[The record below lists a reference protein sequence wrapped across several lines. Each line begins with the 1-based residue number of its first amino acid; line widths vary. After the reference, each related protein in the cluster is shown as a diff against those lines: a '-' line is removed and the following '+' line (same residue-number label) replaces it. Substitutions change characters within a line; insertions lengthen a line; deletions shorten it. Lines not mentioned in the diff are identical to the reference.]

1 MALAADPSDRSL
13 ETSPQE
19 DSMSTQQSHR
29 SVVSDDD
36 GPAPTRRARESHARA
51 WDGRGAGFVTKL
63 VLMALVNAL
72 GLAAAWSAFVNGAW
86 LVLTVM
92 VVLLVVADWVYFSR
106 RQVPLKYLFPGL
118 AFLAVFQL
126 FTIGY
131 TGYVALTNYGTGHN
145 VTKSQ
150 AVDALL
156 SQNEKKVADSP
167 SYPLTIVER
176 DGALGFAIVQDGT
189 ARVGAADVPLEAAPD
204 ATVAGGVVTAV
215 PGWQVVPKGAV
226 LSDPALA
233 DDVLALRVPISD
245 DAEAGSIRTGD
256 ATTGAVYR
264 SVLQRDADADTL
276 TNTDTGVVY
285 HATSDGQFVADDG
298 TALPVGWRV
307 FVGLDNFGRAF
318 TDTTYSGPLLK
329 ITAWTFAFAFLSVV
343 VSFFVGLLLALVYND
358 PRVRGRAVLR
368 TLFILPYAF
377 PAFLSALLWRGMLNA
392 NPDYGIVNKLFF
404 FGARI
409 EWLDSP
415 TLAKLSLVLVNLWL
429 SYPYWFLVCTGA
441 LQSLPDD
448 VQEAARI
455 DGAGRTRTFRSIT
468 LPLLLVSTA
477 PLLIA
482 SFAFNFNNF
491 TLIYMLTGGGPRF
504 TDTSAVLGH
513 TDILISMV
521 YQISGVSG
529 GRADYGLAS
538 ALSLIIFVI
547 IGVISAL
554 MFRRTRQLEEV
565 N

>member
-1 MALAADPSDRSL
+1 
-13 ETSPQE
+13 
-19 DSMSTQQSHR
+19 MSTQQSFAAA
-29 SVVSDDD
+29 VAGDT
-36 GPAPTRRARESHARA
+36 PPPPRRARESHARS
-51 WDGRGAGFVTKL
+51 WNGLGVGFLAKL
-63 VLMALVNAL
+63 GLMAVINAL
-72 GLAAAWSAFVNGAW
+72 GLAAVWSAFVNGAW
-86 LVLTVM
+86 VLLGAM
-92 VVLLVVADWVYFSR
+92 VVLLVLADWIYFTR
-106 RQVPLKYLFPGL
+106 RHVPLKYLFPGL

-145 VTKSQ
+145 VSQEQ

-156 SQNEKKVADSP
+156 SQNEKKVPDSP
-167 SYPLTIVER
+167 SFPLTIVR
-176 DGALGFAIVQDGT
+176 QGDALGFAVVQG
-189 ARVGAADVPLEAAPD
+189 GAAKVGSADQPLELAAD
-204 ATVAGGVVTAV
+204 ATVVDSVVTAV
-215 PGWQVVPKGAV
+215 PGWEVVPKGQV
-226 LSDPALA
+226 LSDAVLA
-233 DDVLALRVPISD
+233 DEVLALRVPLTD
-245 DAEAGSIRTGD
+245 EAQDGSIRTGD
-256 ATTGAVYR
+256 ATIGAVYR
-264 SVLQRDADADTL
+264 SVLTYDATAQTM
-276 TNTDTGVVY
+276 TNTETGVVY
-285 HATSDGQFVADDG
+285 RATDEGQFVADDG
-298 TALPVGWRV
+298 TALPVGWKV
-307 FVGLDNFGRAF
+307 FVGLENFGTAF
-318 TDTTYSGPLLK
+318 TDDTYSGPLVK
-329 ITAWTFAFAFLSVV
+329 IVLWTFVFALASVV
-343 VSFFVGLLLALVYND
+343 VSFFFGLVLALLYND

-392 NPDYGIVNKLFF
+392 NPDYGIVNQLFF

-409 EWLDSP
+409 EWLDDP
-415 TLAKLSLVLVNLWL
+415 TLAKISLVMVNLWL

-455 DGAGRTRTFRSIT
+455 DGAGRWRTFRSIT

-504 TDTSAVLGH
+504 TDTSATLGH

-538 ALSLIIFVI
+538 ALSLIIFVV

>member
-1 MALAADPSDRSL
+1 
-13 ETSPQE
+13 
-19 DSMSTQQSHR
+19 MSTQQSFAAAIAGD
-29 SVVSDDD
+29 S
-36 GPAPTRRARESHARA
+36 PPPPRRARESHARS
-51 WDGRGAGFVTKL
+51 WNGFGVGFLAKL
-63 VLMALVNAL
+63 GLMAVINAL
-72 GLAAAWSAFVNGAW
+72 GLAAVWSAFVNGAW
-86 LVLTVM
+86 VLLGAM
-92 VVLLVVADWVYFSR
+92 VVLLVLADWIYFTR
-106 RQVPLKYLFPGL
+106 RHVPLKYLFPGL

-145 VTKSQ
+145 VSQEQ
-150 AVDALL
+150 AVDVLL
-156 SQNEKKVADSP
+156 SQNEKKVPDSP
-167 SYPLTIVER
+167 SFPLTIVR
-176 DGALGFAIVQDGT
+176 QGDALGFAVVQGG
-189 ARVGAADVPLEAAPD
+189 AAKVGAADQPLELAAD
-204 ATVAGGVVTAV
+204 ATVVDSVVTAV
-215 PGWQVVPKGAV
+215 PGWEVVPKGQV
-226 LSDPALA
+226 LSDAVLA
-233 DDVLALRVPISD
+233 DEVLALRVPLTD
-245 DAEAGSIRTGD
+245 EAQDGSIRTGD
-256 ATTGAVYR
+256 ATIGAVYR
-264 SVLQRDADADTL
+264 SVLTYDATAQTM
-276 TNTDTGVVY
+276 TNTETGVVY
-285 HATSDGQFVADDG
+285 RATDEGRFVADDG
-298 TALPVGWRV
+298 TALPVGWKV
-307 FVGLDNFGRAF
+307 FVGLENFGTAF
-318 TDTTYSGPLLK
+318 TDDTYSGPLVK
-329 ITAWTFAFAFLSVV
+329 IVLWTFVFALASVV
-343 VSFFVGLLLALVYND
+343 VSFFFGLVLALLYND

-392 NPDYGIVNKLFF
+392 NPDYGIVNQLFF

-409 EWLDSP
+409 EWLDDP
-415 TLAKLSLVLVNLWL
+415 TLAKISLVMVNLWL

-455 DGAGRTRTFRSIT
+455 DGAGRWRTFRSIT

-504 TDTSAVLGH
+504 TDTSATLGH

-538 ALSLIIFVI
+538 ALSLIIFVV

>member
-1 MALAADPSDRSL
+1 MTTEQSLTAA
-13 ETSPQE
+13 
-19 DSMSTQQSHR
+19 
-29 SVVSDDD
+29 VVGDE
-36 GPAPTRRARESHARA
+36 PPPTRRSRQSHARA
-51 WDGRGAGFVTKL
+51 WDGLGFGFLAKL
-63 VLMALVNAL
+63 ALMALVNAL
-72 GLAAAWSAFVNGAW
+72 GVAAGWSAYVNGAW
-86 LVLTVM
+86 VLLGVM
-92 VVLLVVADWVYFSR
+92 VGLLVVADWVYFSR
-106 RQVPLKYLFPGL
+106 RPVPLKYLFPGL
-118 AFLAVFQL
+118 AFLAAFQL

-145 VTKSQ
+145 VTQAQ

-156 SQNEKKVADSP
+156 SQNEKKVPDSP
-167 SYPLTIVER
+167 TYPLTIVEQ
-176 DGALGFAIVQDGT
+176 DGELGFAIVQDGAAAVGT
-189 ARVGAADVPLEAAPD
+189 ADQPLAAAPD
-204 ATVAGGVVTAV
+204 ATVADGVVTAV
-215 PGWQVVPKGAV
+215 PGWQVVPKNQV

-233 DDVLALRVPISD
+233 DEVLALRVPISD
-245 DAEAGSIRTGD
+245 TAEDGSIRTGD
-256 ATTGAVYR
+256 ATIGSVYR
-264 SVLQRDADADTL
+264 SVLVYDEADDTL
-276 TNTDTGVVY
+276 TDAETGVVY
-285 HATSDGQFVADDG
+285 RATDDGQFVAEDG

-307 FVGLDNFGRAF
+307 FVGFENFTKAF
-318 TDTTYSGPLLK
+318 TDDTYAGPLLK
-329 ITAWTFAFAFLSVV
+329 IALWTFVFAFASVV
-343 VSFFVGLLLALVYND
+343 VSFFFGLVLALVYND
-358 PRVRGRAVLR
+358 PRVRGRRVLR

-392 NPDYGIVNKLFF
+392 NPDYGIVNQLFF

-409 EWLDSP
+409 EWLDDP
-415 TLAKLSLVLVNLWL
+415 TLAKVSVILVNLWL

-441 LQSLPDD
+441 LQSLPGD

-455 DGAGRTRTFRSIT
+455 DGAGRWRTFQSIT
-468 LPLLLVSTA
+468 MPLLLVSTA

-504 TDTSAVLGH
+504 TDTSATLGH

-521 YQISGVSG
+521 YQISGVAG

-538 ALSLIIFVI
+538 ALSIIIFVI

>member
-1 MALAADPSDRSL
+1 MTTEQSLTAA
-13 ETSPQE
+13 
-19 DSMSTQQSHR
+19 
-29 SVVSDDD
+29 VVGDE
-36 GPAPTRRARESHARA
+36 PPPTRRSRQSHARA
-51 WDGRGAGFVTKL
+51 WDGLGFGFLAKL
-63 VLMALVNAL
+63 ALMALVNAL
-72 GLAAAWSAFVNGAW
+72 GVAAGWSAYVNGAW
-86 LVLTVM
+86 VLLGVM
-92 VVLLVVADWVYFSR
+92 VGLLVVADWVYFSR
-106 RQVPLKYLFPGL
+106 RPVPLKYLFPGL
-118 AFLAVFQL
+118 AFLAAFQL

-145 VTKSQ
+145 VTQAQ

-156 SQNEKKVADSP
+156 SQNEKKVPDSP
-167 SYPLTIVER
+167 TYPLTIVEQ
-176 DGALGFAIVQDGT
+176 DGELGFAIVQDGAAAVGT
-189 ARVGAADVPLEAAPD
+189 ADQPLAAAPD
-204 ATVAGGVVTAV
+204 ATVADGVVTAV
-215 PGWQVVPKGAV
+215 PGWQVVPKNQV

-233 DDVLALRVPISD
+233 DEVLALRVPISD
-245 DAEAGSIRTGD
+245 TAEDGSIRTGD
-256 ATTGAVYR
+256 ATIGSVYR
-264 SVLQRDADADTL
+264 SVLVYDEAADTL
-276 TNTDTGVVY
+276 TDAETGVVY
-285 HATSDGQFVADDG
+285 RATDDGQFVAEDG

-307 FVGLDNFGRAF
+307 FVGFENFTKAF
-318 TDTTYSGPLLK
+318 TDDTYAGPLLK
-329 ITAWTFAFAFLSVV
+329 IALWTFVFAFASVV
-343 VSFFVGLLLALVYND
+343 VSFFLGLVLALVYND
-358 PRVRGRAVLR
+358 PRVRGRRVLR

-392 NPDYGIVNKLFF
+392 NPDYGIVNQLFF

-409 EWLDSP
+409 EWLDDP
-415 TLAKLSLVLVNLWL
+415 TLAKVSVILVNLWL

-441 LQSLPDD
+441 LQSLPGD

-455 DGAGRTRTFRSIT
+455 DGAGRWRTFQSIT
-468 LPLLLVSTA
+468 MPLLLVSTA

-504 TDTSAVLGH
+504 TDTSATLGH

-521 YQISGVSG
+521 YQISGVAG

-538 ALSLIIFVI
+538 ALSIIIFVI

>member
-1 MALAADPSDRSL
+1 MTTEQSLTAA
-13 ETSPQE
+13 
-19 DSMSTQQSHR
+19 
-29 SVVSDDD
+29 VVGDE
-36 GPAPTRRARESHARA
+36 PPPTRRSRQSHARA
-51 WDGRGAGFVTKL
+51 WDGLGFGFLAKL
-63 VLMALVNAL
+63 ALMALVNAL
-72 GLAAAWSAFVNGAW
+72 GVAAGWSAYVNGAW
-86 LVLTVM
+86 VLLGVM
-92 VVLLVVADWVYFSR
+92 VGLLVVADWVYFSR
-106 RQVPLKYLFPGL
+106 RRVPLKYLFPGL

-145 VTKSQ
+145 VTQAQ

-156 SQNEKKVADSP
+156 SQNEKKVPDSP
-167 SYPLTIVER
+167 TYPLTIVEQG
-176 DGALGFAIVQDGT
+176 GALGFAIVQDGVAAVGT
-189 ARVGAADVPLEAAPD
+189 ADQPLAAAPD
-204 ATVAGGVVTAV
+204 ATVADGVVTAV
-215 PGWQVVPKGAV
+215 PGWHVVPKNQV

-233 DDVLALRVPISD
+233 DEVLALRVPISD
-245 DAEAGSIRTGD
+245 TAEDGSIRTGD
-256 ATTGAVYR
+256 ATIGSVYR
-264 SVLQRDADADTL
+264 SVLVYDEAADTL
-276 TNTDTGVVY
+276 TSTETGVVY
-285 HATSDGQFVADDG
+285 RATDDGQFVAEDG

-307 FVGLDNFGRAF
+307 FVGFENFTKAF
-318 TDTTYSGPLLK
+318 TDDTYAGPLLK
-329 ITAWTFAFAFLSVV
+329 IALWTFVFAFASVV
-343 VSFFVGLLLALVYND
+343 VSFFFGLVLALVYND
-358 PRVRGRAVLR
+358 PRVRGRRVLR

-392 NPDYGIVNKLFF
+392 NPDYGIVNQLFF

-409 EWLDSP
+409 EWLDDP
-415 TLAKLSLVLVNLWL
+415 TLAKVSVILVNLWL

-441 LQSLPDD
+441 LQSLPGD

-455 DGAGRTRTFRSIT
+455 DGAGRWRTFQSIT
-468 LPLLLVSTA
+468 MPLLLVSTA

-504 TDTSAVLGH
+504 TDTSATLGH

-521 YQISGVSG
+521 YQISGVAG

-538 ALSLIIFVI
+538 ALSIIIFVI

>member
-1 MALAADPSDRSL
+1 
-13 ETSPQE
+13 
-19 DSMSTQQSHR
+19 MSTQQSFAAAVAGD
-29 SVVSDDD
+29 S
-36 GPAPTRRARESHARA
+36 PPPPRRARESHARS
-51 WDGRGAGFVTKL
+51 WNGLGVGFLAKL
-63 VLMALVNAL
+63 GLMAVINAL
-72 GLAAAWSAFVNGAW
+72 GLAAVWSAFVNGAW
-86 LVLTVM
+86 VLLGAM
-92 VVLLVVADWVYFSR
+92 VVLLVLADWIYFTR
-106 RQVPLKYLFPGL
+106 RHVPLKYLFPGL
-118 AFLAVFQL
+118 TFLAVFQL

-145 VTKSQ
+145 VSQEQ

-156 SQNEKKVADSP
+156 SQNEKKVPDSP
-167 SYPLTIVER
+167 SFPLTIVR
-176 DGALGFAIVQDGT
+176 QGDALGFAVVQGG
-189 ARVGAADVPLEAAPD
+189 AAKVGAADQPLELAAD
-204 ATVAGGVVTAV
+204 ATVVDSVVTAV
-215 PGWQVVPKGAV
+215 PGWEVVPKGQV
-226 LSDPALA
+226 LSDAVLA
-233 DDVLALRVPISD
+233 DEVLALRVPLTD
-245 DAEAGSIRTGD
+245 EAQDGSIRTGD
-256 ATTGAVYR
+256 ATIGAVYR
-264 SVLQRDADADTL
+264 SVLTYDATAQTM
-276 TNTDTGVVY
+276 TNTETGVVY
-285 HATSDGQFVADDG
+285 RATDEGRFVADDG
-298 TALPVGWRV
+298 TALPVGWKV
-307 FVGLDNFGRAF
+307 FVGLENFGTAF
-318 TDTTYSGPLLK
+318 TDDTYSGPLVK
-329 ITAWTFAFAFLSVV
+329 IVLWTFVFALASVV
-343 VSFFVGLLLALVYND
+343 VSFFFGLVLALLYND

-392 NPDYGIVNKLFF
+392 NPDYGIVNQLFF

-409 EWLDSP
+409 EWLDDP
-415 TLAKLSLVLVNLWL
+415 TLAKISLVMVNLWL

-455 DGAGRTRTFRSIT
+455 DGAGPWRTFRSIT

-504 TDTSAVLGH
+504 TDTSATLGH

-538 ALSLIIFVI
+538 ALSLIIFVV

>member
-1 MALAADPSDRSL
+1 
-13 ETSPQE
+13 
-19 DSMSTQQSHR
+19 MSTQQSFAAAIAGD
-29 SVVSDDD
+29 S
-36 GPAPTRRARESHARA
+36 PPPPRRARESHARS
-51 WDGRGAGFVTKL
+51 WNGFGVGFLAKL
-63 VLMALVNAL
+63 GLMAVINAL
-72 GLAAAWSAFVNGAW
+72 GLAAVWSAFVNGAW
-86 LVLTVM
+86 VLLGAM
-92 VVLLVVADWVYFSR
+92 VVLLVLADWIYFTR
-106 RQVPLKYLFPGL
+106 RHVPLKYLFPGL

-145 VTKSQ
+145 VSQEQ

-156 SQNEKKVADSP
+156 SQNEKKVPDSP
-167 SYPLTIVER
+167 SFPLTIVR
-176 DGALGFAIVQDGT
+176 QGDALGFAVVQGG
-189 ARVGAADVPLEAAPD
+189 AAKVGAADQPLELAAD
-204 ATVAGGVVTAV
+204 ATVVDSVVTAV
-215 PGWQVVPKGAV
+215 PGWEVVPKGQV
-226 LSDPALA
+226 LSDAVLA
-233 DDVLALRVPISD
+233 DEVLALRVPLTD
-245 DAEAGSIRTGD
+245 EAQDGSIRTGD
-256 ATTGAVYR
+256 ATIGAVYR
-264 SVLQRDADADTL
+264 SVLTYDATAQTM
-276 TNTDTGVVY
+276 TNTETGVVY
-285 HATSDGQFVADDG
+285 RATDEGRFVADDG
-298 TALPVGWRV
+298 TALPVGWKV
-307 FVGLDNFGRAF
+307 FVGLENFGTAF
-318 TDTTYSGPLLK
+318 TDDTYSGPLVK
-329 ITAWTFAFAFLSVV
+329 IVLWTFVFALASVV
-343 VSFFVGLLLALVYND
+343 VSFFFGLVLALLYND

-392 NPDYGIVNKLFF
+392 NPDYGIVNQLFF

-409 EWLDSP
+409 EWLDDP
-415 TLAKLSLVLVNLWL
+415 TLAKISLVMVNLWL

-455 DGAGRTRTFRSIT
+455 DGAGRWRTFRSIT

-504 TDTSAVLGH
+504 TDTSATLGH

-538 ALSLIIFVI
+538 ALSLIIFVV

>member
-1 MALAADPSDRSL
+1 
-13 ETSPQE
+13 
-19 DSMSTQQSHR
+19 MSIQQSFAVAGD
-29 SVVSDDD
+29 S
-36 GPAPTRRARESHARA
+36 PPPPRRARESHARS
-51 WDGRGAGFVTKL
+51 WNGLGVGFLAKL
-63 VLMALVNAL
+63 GLMAVINAL
-72 GLAAAWSAFVNGAW
+72 GLAAVWSAFVNGAW
-86 LVLTVM
+86 VLLGAM
-92 VVLLVVADWVYFSR
+92 VVLLVLADWIYFTR
-106 RQVPLKYLFPGL
+106 RHVPLKYLFPGL

-145 VTKSQ
+145 VSQEQ

-156 SQNEKKVADSP
+156 SQNEKKVPDSP
-167 SYPLTIVER
+167 SFPLTIVR
-176 DGALGFAIVQDGT
+176 QGDALGFAVVQGG
-189 ARVGAADVPLEAAPD
+189 AAKVGAADQPLELAAD
-204 ATVAGGVVTAV
+204 ATVVDSVVTAV
-215 PGWQVVPKGAV
+215 PGWEVVPKGQV
-226 LSDPALA
+226 LSDAVLA
-233 DDVLALRVPISD
+233 DEVLALRVPLTD
-245 DAEAGSIRTGD
+245 EAQDGSIRTGD
-256 ATTGAVYR
+256 ATIGAVYR
-264 SVLQRDADADTL
+264 SVLTYDAAAQTM
-276 TNTDTGVVY
+276 TNTETGVVY
-285 HATSDGQFVADDG
+285 RATDEGRFVADDG
-298 TALPVGWRV
+298 TALPVGWKV
-307 FVGLDNFGRAF
+307 FVGLENFGTAF
-318 TDTTYSGPLLK
+318 TDDTYSGPLVK
-329 ITAWTFAFAFLSVV
+329 IVLWTFVFALASVV
-343 VSFFVGLLLALVYND
+343 VSFFFGLVLALLYND

-392 NPDYGIVNKLFF
+392 NPDYGIVNQLFF

-409 EWLDSP
+409 EWLDDP
-415 TLAKLSLVLVNLWL
+415 TLAKISLVMVNLWL

-455 DGAGRTRTFRSIT
+455 DGAGRWRTFRSIT

-504 TDTSAVLGH
+504 TDTSATLGH

-538 ALSLIIFVI
+538 ALSLIIFVV

>member
-1 MALAADPSDRSL
+1 
-13 ETSPQE
+13 
-19 DSMSTQQSHR
+19 MSTQQSFAAAIAGD
-29 SVVSDDD
+29 S
-36 GPAPTRRARESHARA
+36 PPPPRRARESHARS
-51 WDGRGAGFVTKL
+51 WNGLGVGFLAKL
-63 VLMALVNAL
+63 GLMAVINAL
-72 GLAAAWSAFVNGAW
+72 GLAAVWSAFVNGAW
-86 LVLTVM
+86 VLLGAM
-92 VVLLVVADWVYFSR
+92 VVLLVLADWIYFTR
-106 RQVPLKYLFPGL
+106 RHVPLKYLFPGL

-145 VTKSQ
+145 VSQEQ

-156 SQNEKKVADSP
+156 SQNEKKVPDSP
-167 SYPLTIVER
+167 SFPLTIVR
-176 DGALGFAIVQDGT
+176 QGDALGFAVVQGG
-189 ARVGAADVPLEAAPD
+189 AAKVGAADQPLELAAD
-204 ATVAGGVVTAV
+204 ATVVDSVVTAV
-215 PGWQVVPKGAV
+215 PGWEVVPKGQV
-226 LSDPALA
+226 LSDAVLA
-233 DDVLALRVPISD
+233 DEVLALRVPLTD
-245 DAEAGSIRTGD
+245 DAQDGSIRTGD
-256 ATTGAVYR
+256 ATIGAVYR
-264 SVLQRDADADTL
+264 SVLTYDAAAQTM
-276 TNTDTGVVY
+276 TNTETGVVY
-285 HATSDGQFVADDG
+285 RATDEGRFVADDG
-298 TALPVGWRV
+298 TALPVGWKV
-307 FVGLDNFGRAF
+307 FVGLENFGTAF
-318 TDTTYSGPLLK
+318 TDDTYSGPLVK
-329 ITAWTFAFAFLSVV
+329 IVLWTFVFALASVV
-343 VSFFVGLLLALVYND
+343 VSFFFGLVLALLYND

-392 NPDYGIVNKLFF
+392 NPDYGIVNQLFF

-409 EWLDSP
+409 EWLDDP
-415 TLAKLSLVLVNLWL
+415 TLAKISLVMVNLWL

-455 DGAGRTRTFRSIT
+455 DGAGRWRTFRSIT

-504 TDTSAVLGH
+504 TDTSATLGH

-538 ALSLIIFVI
+538 ALSLIIFVV

>member
-1 MALAADPSDRSL
+1 
-13 ETSPQE
+13 
-19 DSMSTQQSHR
+19 MSTQQSFAAAIAGD
-29 SVVSDDD
+29 S
-36 GPAPTRRARESHARA
+36 PPPPRRARESHARS
-51 WDGRGAGFVTKL
+51 WNGLGVGFLAKL
-63 VLMALVNAL
+63 GLMAVINAL
-72 GLAAAWSAFVNGAW
+72 GLAAVWSAFVNGAW
-86 LVLTVM
+86 VLLGAM
-92 VVLLVVADWVYFSR
+92 VVLLVLADWIYFTR
-106 RQVPLKYLFPGL
+106 RHVPLKYLFPGL

-145 VTKSQ
+145 VSQEQ

-156 SQNEKKVADSP
+156 SQNEKKVPDSP
-167 SYPLTIVER
+167 SFPLTIVR
-176 DGALGFAIVQDGT
+176 QGDALGFAVVHG
-189 ARVGAADVPLEAAPD
+189 GAAKVGSADQPLELAAD
-204 ATVAGGVVTAV
+204 ATVVDSVVTAV
-215 PGWQVVPKGAV
+215 PGWEVVPKSQV
-226 LSDPALA
+226 LSDAALA
-233 DDVLALRVPISD
+233 DEVLALRVPLTD
-245 DAEAGSIRTGD
+245 EAQDGSIRTGD
-256 ATTGAVYR
+256 ATIGAVYR
-264 SVLQRDADADTL
+264 SVLTYDAAAQTM
-276 TNTDTGVVY
+276 TNTETGVVY
-285 HATSDGQFVADDG
+285 RATDGGRFVADDG
-298 TALPVGWRV
+298 TALPVGWKV
-307 FVGLDNFGRAF
+307 FVGLENFGTAF
-318 TDTTYSGPLLK
+318 TDDTYSGPLVK
-329 ITAWTFAFAFLSVV
+329 IVLWTFVFALASVV
-343 VSFFVGLLLALVYND
+343 VSFFFGLVLALLYND

-392 NPDYGIVNKLFF
+392 NPDYGIVNQLFF

-409 EWLDSP
+409 EWLDDP
-415 TLAKLSLVLVNLWL
+415 TLAKVSVILVNLWL

-441 LQSLPDD
+441 LQSLPGD

-455 DGAGRTRTFRSIT
+455 DGAGRWRTFQSIT
-468 LPLLLVSTA
+468 MPLLLVSTA

-504 TDTSAVLGH
+504 TDTSATLGH

-538 ALSLIIFVI
+538 ALSLIIFVV

>member
-1 MALAADPSDRSL
+1 MTTEQSLTAA
-13 ETSPQE
+13 
-19 DSMSTQQSHR
+19 
-29 SVVSDDD
+29 VVGDE
-36 GPAPTRRARESHARA
+36 PPPTRRSRQSHARA
-51 WDGRGAGFVTKL
+51 WDGLGFGFLAKL
-63 VLMALVNAL
+63 ALMALVNAL
-72 GLAAAWSAFVNGAW
+72 GVAAGWSAYVNGAW
-86 LVLTVM
+86 VLLGVM
-92 VVLLVVADWVYFSR
+92 VGLLVVADWVYFSR
-106 RQVPLKYLFPGL
+106 RPVPLKYLFPGL
-118 AFLAVFQL
+118 AFLAAFQL

-145 VTKSQ
+145 VTQAQ

-156 SQNEKKVADSP
+156 SQNEKKVPDSP
-167 SYPLTIVER
+167 TYPLTIVEQ
-176 DGALGFAIVQDGT
+176 DGELGFAIVQDGAAAVGT
-189 ARVGAADVPLEAAPD
+189 ADQPLAAAPD
-204 ATVAGGVVTAV
+204 ATVADGVVTAV
-215 PGWQVVPKGAV
+215 PGWQVVPKNQV

-233 DDVLALRVPISD
+233 DEVLALRVPISD
-245 DAEAGSIRTGD
+245 TAEDGSIRTGD
-256 ATTGAVYR
+256 ATIGSVYR
-264 SVLQRDADADTL
+264 SVLVYDEAADTL
-276 TNTDTGVVY
+276 TDAETGVVY
-285 HATSDGQFVADDG
+285 RATDDGQFVAEDG

-307 FVGLDNFGRAF
+307 FVGFENFTKAF
-318 TDTTYSGPLLK
+318 TDDTYAGPLLK
-329 ITAWTFAFAFLSVV
+329 IALWTFVFAFASVV
-343 VSFFVGLLLALVYND
+343 VSFFFGLVLALVYND
-358 PRVRGRAVLR
+358 PRVRGRRVLR

-392 NPDYGIVNKLFF
+392 NPDYGIVNQLFF

-409 EWLDSP
+409 EWLDDP
-415 TLAKLSLVLVNLWL
+415 TLAKVSVILVNLWL

-441 LQSLPDD
+441 LQSLPGD

-455 DGAGRTRTFRSIT
+455 DGAGRWRTFQSIT
-468 LPLLLVSTA
+468 MPLLLVSTA

-504 TDTSAVLGH
+504 TDTSATLGH

-521 YQISGVSG
+521 YQISGVAG

-538 ALSLIIFVI
+538 ALSIIIFVI

>member
-1 MALAADPSDRSL
+1 
-13 ETSPQE
+13 
-19 DSMSTQQSHR
+19 MSTQQSFAAAIAGD
-29 SVVSDDD
+29 S
-36 GPAPTRRARESHARA
+36 PPPPRRARESHARS
-51 WDGRGAGFVTKL
+51 WNGLGVGFLAKL
-63 VLMALVNAL
+63 GLMAVINAL
-72 GLAAAWSAFVNGAW
+72 GLAAVWSAFVNGAW
-86 LVLTVM
+86 VLLGAM
-92 VVLLVVADWVYFSR
+92 VVLLVLADWIYFTR
-106 RQVPLKYLFPGL
+106 RHVPLKYLFPGL

-145 VTKSQ
+145 VSQEQ

-156 SQNEKKVADSP
+156 SQNEKKVPDSP
-167 SYPLTIVER
+167 SFPLTIVR
-176 DGALGFAIVQDGT
+176 QGDALGFAVVHG
-189 ARVGAADVPLEAAPD
+189 GAAKVGSADQPLELAAD
-204 ATVAGGVVTAV
+204 ATVVDSVVTAV
-215 PGWQVVPKGAV
+215 PGWEVVPKSQV
-226 LSDPALA
+226 LSDAALA
-233 DDVLALRVPISD
+233 DEVLALRVPLTD
-245 DAEAGSIRTGD
+245 EAQDGSIRTGD
-256 ATTGAVYR
+256 ATIGAVYR
-264 SVLQRDADADTL
+264 SVLTYDAAAQTM
-276 TNTDTGVVY
+276 TNTETGVVY
-285 HATSDGQFVADDG
+285 RATDGGRFVADDG
-298 TALPVGWRV
+298 TALPVGWKV
-307 FVGLDNFGRAF
+307 FVGLENFGTAF
-318 TDTTYSGPLLK
+318 TDDTYSGPLVK
-329 ITAWTFAFAFLSVV
+329 IVLWTFVFALASVV
-343 VSFFVGLLLALVYND
+343 VSFFFGLVLALLYND

-392 NPDYGIVNKLFF
+392 NPDYGIVNQLFF

-409 EWLDSP
+409 EWLDDP
-415 TLAKLSLVLVNLWL
+415 TLAKISLVMVNLWL

-455 DGAGRTRTFRSIT
+455 DGAGRWRTFRSIT

-504 TDTSAVLGH
+504 TDTSATLGH

-538 ALSLIIFVI
+538 ALSLIIFVV

>member
-1 MALAADPSDRSL
+1 MPTEHFNAVAHGDTEPPPQRS
-13 ETSPQE
+13 
-19 DSMSTQQSHR
+19 R
-29 SVVSDDD
+29 S
-36 GPAPTRRARESHARA
+36 REQSHARL
-51 WDGRGAGFVTKL
+51 WDGRGIGFVAKL
-63 VLMALVNAL
+63 AAMALVNAL
-72 GLAAAWSAFVNGAW
+72 GVAAIWSAYVTGSWVILGAM
-86 LVLTVM
+86 L
-92 VVLLVVADWVYFSR
+92 VLLVLADWVYFSR
-106 RQVPLKYLFPGL
+106 RALPLKYLFPGL

-145 VTKSQ
+145 VSKEQ

-156 SQNEKKVADSP
+156 SQNEKKIPDSP
-167 SYPLTIVER
+167 SYPLTIVEQ
-176 DGALGFAIVQDGT
+176 DGELGFAIVQDGVAKVGT
-189 ARVGAADVPLEAAPD
+189 ADSALADAAD
-204 ATVAGGVVTAV
+204 ATVTDGVVTQV
-215 PGWQVVPKGAV
+215 PGWEVVGKNAV
-226 LSDPALA
+226 LSDAALA
-233 DDVLALRVPISD
+233 DEVLALRVPISES
-245 DAEAGSIRTGD
+245 AEDGSIRTGD
-256 ATTGAVYR
+256 ATIGAVYR
-264 SVLQRDADADTL
+264 SVLEWDAEADTL

-285 HATSDGQFVADDG
+285 AATEDGQFVAPDG

-307 FVGLDNFGRAF
+307 FVGFENFTKAF
-318 TDTTYSGPLLK
+318 TDDTYSGPLLK
-329 ITAWTFAFAFLSVV
+329 IMVWTFVFAFASVL
-343 VSFFVGLLLALVYND
+343 VSFFFGLVLALIYND
-358 PRVRGRAVLR
+358 PRVRGRKVWR

-392 NPDYGIVNKLFF
+392 NPDYGIVNQLFF

-409 EWLDSP
+409 EWLDDP
-415 TLAKLSLVLVNLWL
+415 TLAKVSVILVNLWL

-455 DGAGRTRTFRSIT
+455 DGAGRWRTFRSIT
-468 LPLLLVSTA
+468 MPLLLVSTA

-491 TLIYMLTGGGPRF
+491 TLIYMLTNGGPRF
-504 TDTSAVLGH
+504 TDTSATLGH

-521 YQISGVSG
+521 YQISGVAG
-529 GRADYGLAS
+529 GRADFGLAA
-538 ALSLIIFVI
+538 ALSIIIFVI

>member
-1 MALAADPSDRSL
+1 
-13 ETSPQE
+13 
-19 DSMSTQQSHR
+19 MSTQQSFNA
-29 SVVSDDD
+29 VVAGDS
-36 GPAPTRRARESHARA
+36 PPPPRRARESHARS
-51 WDGRGAGFVTKL
+51 WDGLGVGFLAKL
-63 VLMALVNAL
+63 GLMAVINAL
-72 GLAAAWSAFVNGAW
+72 GLAAIWSAFVGGAW
-86 LVLTVM
+86 VLLGAM
-92 VVLLVVADWVYFSR
+92 VVLLVVADWIYFTK

-145 VTKSQ
+145 VSQEQ

-156 SQNEKKVADSP
+156 SQNEKKVPDSP
-167 SYPLTIVER
+167 SFPLTIVR
-176 DGALGFAIVQDGT
+176 QDGELGFAIVQGGAAKVGT
-189 ARVGAADVPLEAAPD
+189 ADQPLELAPD
-204 ATVAGGVVTAV
+204 ATISDTVVTAV
-215 PGWQVVPKGAV
+215 PGWEVVPKNQV
-226 LSDPALA
+226 LSDAALA
-233 DDVLALRVPISD
+233 DEVLALRVPLSD
-245 DAEAGSIRTGD
+245 DAADGSLRTGD
-256 ATTGAVYR
+256 ATIGAVYR
-264 SVLQRDADADTL
+264 SVLTYDAAAQTM
-276 TNTDTGVVY
+276 TNTETGVVY
-285 HATSDGQFVADDG
+285 HATDQGQFVADDG
-298 TALPVGWRV
+298 SALPVGWKV
-307 FVGLDNFGRAF
+307 FVGLENFGKAF
-318 TDTTYSGPLLK
+318 TDDTYAGPLVK
-329 ITAWTFAFAFLSVV
+329 IIAWTFVFAIASVV
-343 VSFFVGLLLALVYND
+343 VSFFFGLVLALIYND

-392 NPDYGIVNKLFF
+392 NPDYGIINQLFF
-404 FGARI
+404 FGARV
-409 EWLDSP
+409 EWLDDP
-415 TLAKLSLVLVNLWL
+415 TLAKVSLVLVNLWL

-455 DGAGRTRTFRSIT
+455 DGAGRWRTFRSIT

-504 TDTSAVLGH
+504 TDTSATLGH

-538 ALSLIIFVI
+538 ALSLIIFVV
-547 IGVISAL
+547 IGVISTL

>member
-1 MALAADPSDRSL
+1 
-13 ETSPQE
+13 
-19 DSMSTQQSHR
+19 MSIQQSFAVAGD
-29 SVVSDDD
+29 S
-36 GPAPTRRARESHARA
+36 PPPPRRARESHARS
-51 WDGRGAGFVTKL
+51 WNGLGVGFLAKL
-63 VLMALVNAL
+63 GLMAVINAL
-72 GLAAAWSAFVNGAW
+72 GLAAVWSAFVNGAW
-86 LVLTVM
+86 VLLGAM
-92 VVLLVVADWVYFSR
+92 VVLLVLADWIYFTR
-106 RQVPLKYLFPGL
+106 RHVPLKYLFPGL

-145 VTKSQ
+145 VSQEQ

-156 SQNEKKVADSP
+156 SQNEKKVPDSP
-167 SYPLTIVER
+167 SFPLTIVR
-176 DGALGFAIVQDGT
+176 QGDALGFAVVQGG
-189 ARVGAADVPLEAAPD
+189 AAKVGAADQPLELAAD
-204 ATVAGGVVTAV
+204 ATVVDSVVTAV
-215 PGWQVVPKGAV
+215 PGWEVVPKGQV
-226 LSDPALA
+226 LSDAVLA
-233 DDVLALRVPISD
+233 DEVLALRVPLTD
-245 DAEAGSIRTGD
+245 EAQDGSIRTGD
-256 ATTGAVYR
+256 ATIGAVYR
-264 SVLQRDADADTL
+264 SVLTYDATAQTM
-276 TNTDTGVVY
+276 TNTETGVVY
-285 HATSDGQFVADDG
+285 RATDEGRFVADDG
-298 TALPVGWRV
+298 TALPVGWKV
-307 FVGLDNFGRAF
+307 FVGLENFGTAF
-318 TDTTYSGPLLK
+318 TDDTYSGPLVK
-329 ITAWTFAFAFLSVV
+329 IVLWTFVFALASVV
-343 VSFFVGLLLALVYND
+343 VSFFFGLVLALLYND

-392 NPDYGIVNKLFF
+392 NPDYGIVNQLFF

-409 EWLDSP
+409 EWLDDP
-415 TLAKLSLVLVNLWL
+415 TLAKISLVMVNLWL

-455 DGAGRTRTFRSIT
+455 DGAGRWRTFRSIT

-504 TDTSAVLGH
+504 TDTSATLGH

-538 ALSLIIFVI
+538 ALSLIIFVV

>member
-1 MALAADPSDRSL
+1 
-13 ETSPQE
+13 
-19 DSMSTQQSHR
+19 MSTQQS
-29 SVVSDDD
+29 SNAVVADDS
-36 GPAPTRRARESHARA
+36 PPPPRRARESHARS
-51 WDGRGAGFVTKL
+51 WDGLGVGFLAKL
-63 VLMALVNAL
+63 ALMGVINAL
-72 GLAAAWSAFVNGAW
+72 GLAAVWSAFVNGAW
-86 LVLTVM
+86 VLLGAM
-92 VVLLVVADWVYFSR
+92 VVLLVVADWIYFSR

-145 VTKSQ
+145 VSQEQ
-150 AVDALL
+150 AVEVLL
-156 SQNEKKVADSP
+156 SQNEKKVPDSP
-167 SYPLTIVER
+167 SFPLTIVR
-176 DGALGFAIVQDGT
+176 QDGALGFAIVQGGAAQVGT
-189 ARVGAADVPLEAAPD
+189 ATQPLELATD
-204 ATVAGGVVTAV
+204 ATISDTVVTAV
-215 PGWQVVPKGAV
+215 PGWEVVPKNQV
-226 LSDPALA
+226 LSDPVLA
-233 DDVLALRVPISD
+233 DEVLALRVPLTD
-245 DAEAGSIRTGD
+245 DAVDGSIRTGD
-256 ATTGAVYR
+256 ATIGAVYR
-264 SVLQRDADADTL
+264 SVMRYDSSTQTM
-276 TNTDTGVVY
+276 TNTETGVVY
-285 HATSDGQFVADDG
+285 HATDEGRFVADDG
-298 TALPVGWRV
+298 TALPVGWKV
-307 FVGLDNFGRAF
+307 FVGLENFGKAF
-318 TDTTYSGPLLK
+318 TDDTYSGPLVK
-329 ITAWTFAFAFLSVV
+329 IVIWTFVFAFASVV
-343 VSFFVGLLLALVYND
+343 VSFFFGLVLALLYND

-392 NPDYGIVNKLFF
+392 NPDYGIINQLFF

-409 EWLDSP
+409 EWLDDP
-415 TLAKLSLVLVNLWL
+415 TLAKISLILVNLWL

-455 DGAGRTRTFRSIT
+455 DGAGRWRTFRSIT

-504 TDTSAVLGH
+504 TDTSATLGH

-538 ALSLIIFVI
+538 ALSLIIFVV
-547 IGVISAL
+547 IGVISVL

>member
-1 MALAADPSDRSL
+1 
-13 ETSPQE
+13 
-19 DSMSTQQSHR
+19 MSTQQSFAAAVAGD
-29 SVVSDDD
+29 S
-36 GPAPTRRARESHARA
+36 PPPPRRARESHARS
-51 WDGRGAGFVTKL
+51 WNGLGVGFLAKL
-63 VLMALVNAL
+63 GLMAVINAL
-72 GLAAAWSAFVNGAW
+72 GLAAVWSAFVNGAW
-86 LVLTVM
+86 VLLGAM
-92 VVLLVVADWVYFSR
+92 VVLLVLADWIYFTR
-106 RQVPLKYLFPGL
+106 RHVPLKYLFPGL

-145 VTKSQ
+145 VSQEQ

-156 SQNEKKVADSP
+156 SQNEKKVPDSP
-167 SYPLTIVER
+167 SFPLTIVR
-176 DGALGFAIVQDGT
+176 QGDALGFAVVQGG
-189 ARVGAADVPLEAAPD
+189 AAKVGAADQPLELAAD
-204 ATVAGGVVTAV
+204 ATVVDSVVTAV
-215 PGWQVVPKGAV
+215 PGWEVVPKGQV
-226 LSDPALA
+226 LSDAVLA
-233 DDVLALRVPISD
+233 DEVLALRVPLTD
-245 DAEAGSIRTGD
+245 DAQDGSIRTGD
-256 ATTGAVYR
+256 ATIGAVYR
-264 SVLQRDADADTL
+264 SVLTYDAAAQTM
-276 TNTDTGVVY
+276 TNTETGVVY
-285 HATSDGQFVADDG
+285 RATHGGRFVADDG
-298 TALPVGWRV
+298 TALPVGWKV
-307 FVGLDNFGRAF
+307 FVGLENFGTAF
-318 TDTTYSGPLLK
+318 TDDTYSGPLVK
-329 ITAWTFAFAFLSVV
+329 IVLWTFVFALASVV
-343 VSFFVGLLLALVYND
+343 VSFFFGLVLALLYND

-392 NPDYGIVNKLFF
+392 NPDYGIVNQLFF

-409 EWLDSP
+409 EWLDDP
-415 TLAKLSLVLVNLWL
+415 TLAKISLVMVNLWL

-455 DGAGRTRTFRSIT
+455 DGAGRWRTFRSIT

-504 TDTSAVLGH
+504 TDTSATLGH

-538 ALSLIIFVI
+538 ALSLIIFVV

>member
-1 MALAADPSDRSL
+1 
-13 ETSPQE
+13 
-19 DSMSTQQSHR
+19 MSTQQSFAAAVAGD
-29 SVVSDDD
+29 S
-36 GPAPTRRARESHARA
+36 PPPPRRARESHARS
-51 WDGRGAGFVTKL
+51 WNGLGVGFLAKL
-63 VLMALVNAL
+63 GLMAVINAL
-72 GLAAAWSAFVNGAW
+72 GLAAVWSAFVNGAW
-86 LVLTVM
+86 VLLGAM
-92 VVLLVVADWVYFSR
+92 VVLLVLADWIYFTR
-106 RQVPLKYLFPGL
+106 RHVPLKYLFPGL

-145 VTKSQ
+145 VSQEQ

-156 SQNEKKVADSP
+156 SQNEKKVPDSP
-167 SYPLTIVER
+167 SFPLTIVR
-176 DGALGFAIVQDGT
+176 QGDALGFAVVQGG
-189 ARVGAADVPLEAAPD
+189 AAKVGAADQPLELAAD
-204 ATVAGGVVTAV
+204 ATVVDSVVTAV
-215 PGWQVVPKGAV
+215 PGWEVVPKSQV
-226 LSDPALA
+226 LSDAVLA
-233 DDVLALRVPISD
+233 DEVLALRVPLTD
-245 DAEAGSIRTGD
+245 EAQDGSIRTGD
-256 ATTGAVYR
+256 ATIGAVYR
-264 SVLQRDADADTL
+264 SVLTYDAAAQTM
-276 TNTDTGVVY
+276 TNTETGVVY
-285 HATSDGQFVADDG
+285 RATDEGRFVADDG
-298 TALPVGWRV
+298 TALPVGWKV
-307 FVGLDNFGRAF
+307 FVGLENFGTAF
-318 TDTTYSGPLLK
+318 TDDTYSGPLVK
-329 ITAWTFAFAFLSVV
+329 IVLWTFVFALASVV
-343 VSFFVGLLLALVYND
+343 VSFFFGLVLALLYND

-392 NPDYGIVNKLFF
+392 NPDYGIVNQLFF

-409 EWLDSP
+409 EWLDDP
-415 TLAKLSLVLVNLWL
+415 TLAKISLVMVNLWL

-455 DGAGRTRTFRSIT
+455 DGAGRWRTFRSIT

-504 TDTSAVLGH
+504 TDTSATLGH

-538 ALSLIIFVI
+538 ALSLIIFVV

>member
-1 MALAADPSDRSL
+1 
-13 ETSPQE
+13 
-19 DSMSTQQSHR
+19 MSTQQSFAAAIAGD
-29 SVVSDDD
+29 S
-36 GPAPTRRARESHARA
+36 PPPPRRARESHARS
-51 WDGRGAGFVTKL
+51 WNGHGVGFLAKL
-63 VLMALVNAL
+63 GLMAVINAL
-72 GLAAAWSAFVNGAW
+72 GLAAVWSAFVNGAW
-86 LVLTVM
+86 VLLGAM
-92 VVLLVVADWVYFSR
+92 VVLLVLADWIYFTR
-106 RQVPLKYLFPGL
+106 RHVPLKYLFPGL

-145 VTKSQ
+145 VSQEQ

-156 SQNEKKVADSP
+156 SQNEKKVPDSP
-167 SYPLTIVER
+167 SFPLTIVR
-176 DGALGFAIVQDGT
+176 QGDALGFAVVQGG
-189 ARVGAADVPLEAAPD
+189 AAKVGAADQPLELAAD
-204 ATVAGGVVTAV
+204 ATVVDSVVTAV
-215 PGWQVVPKGAV
+215 PGWEVVPKSQV
-226 LSDPALA
+226 LSDAVLA
-233 DDVLALRVPISD
+233 DEVLALRVPLTD
-245 DAEAGSIRTGD
+245 EAQDGSIRTGD
-256 ATTGAVYR
+256 ATIGAVYR
-264 SVLQRDADADTL
+264 SVLTYDAAAQTM
-276 TNTDTGVVY
+276 TNTETGVVY
-285 HATSDGQFVADDG
+285 RATDEGQFVADDG
-298 TALPVGWRV
+298 TALPVGWKV
-307 FVGLDNFGRAF
+307 FVGLENFGTAF
-318 TDTTYSGPLLK
+318 TDDTYSGPLVK
-329 ITAWTFAFAFLSVV
+329 IVLWTFVFALASVV
-343 VSFFVGLLLALVYND
+343 VSFFFGLVLALLYND

-392 NPDYGIVNKLFF
+392 NPDYGIVNQLFF

-409 EWLDSP
+409 EWLDDP
-415 TLAKLSLVLVNLWL
+415 TLAKISLVMVNLWL

-441 LQSLPDD
+441 LQSLPED

-455 DGAGRTRTFRSIT
+455 DGAGRWRTFRSIT

-504 TDTSAVLGH
+504 TDTSATLGH

-538 ALSLIIFVI
+538 ALSLIIFVV

>member
-1 MALAADPSDRSL
+1 MTTEQSLTAA
-13 ETSPQE
+13 
-19 DSMSTQQSHR
+19 
-29 SVVSDDD
+29 VVGDE
-36 GPAPTRRARESHARA
+36 PPPTRRSRQSHARA
-51 WDGRGAGFVTKL
+51 WDGLGFGFLAKL
-63 VLMALVNAL
+63 ALMALVNAL
-72 GLAAAWSAFVNGAW
+72 GVAAGWSAYVNGAW
-86 LVLTVM
+86 VLLGVM
-92 VVLLVVADWVYFSR
+92 VGLLVVADWVYFSR
-106 RQVPLKYLFPGL
+106 RPVPLKYLFPGL
-118 AFLAVFQL
+118 AFLAAFQL

-145 VTKSQ
+145 VTQAQ

-156 SQNEKKVADSP
+156 SQNEKKVPDSP
-167 SYPLTIVER
+167 TYPLTIVEQ
-176 DGALGFAIVQDGT
+176 DGELGFAIVQDGAAAVGT
-189 ARVGAADVPLEAAPD
+189 ADQPLAAAPD
-204 ATVAGGVVTAV
+204 ATVADGVVTAV
-215 PGWQVVPKGAV
+215 PGWQVVPKNQV

-233 DDVLALRVPISD
+233 DEVLALRVPISD
-245 DAEAGSIRTGD
+245 TAEDGSIRTGD
-256 ATTGAVYR
+256 ATIGSVYR
-264 SVLQRDADADTL
+264 SVLVYDEAADTL
-276 TNTDTGVVY
+276 TDAETGVVY
-285 HATSDGQFVADDG
+285 RVTDDGQFVAEDG

-307 FVGLDNFGRAF
+307 FVGFENFTKAF
-318 TDTTYSGPLLK
+318 TDDTYAGPLLK
-329 ITAWTFAFAFLSVV
+329 IALWTFVFAFASVV
-343 VSFFVGLLLALVYND
+343 VSFFFGLVLALVYND
-358 PRVRGRAVLR
+358 PRVRGRRVLR

-392 NPDYGIVNKLFF
+392 NPDYGIVNQLFF

-409 EWLDSP
+409 EWLDDP
-415 TLAKLSLVLVNLWL
+415 TLAKVSVILVNLWL

-441 LQSLPDD
+441 LQSLPGD

-455 DGAGRTRTFRSIT
+455 DGAGRWRTFQSIT
-468 LPLLLVSTA
+468 MPLLLVSTA

-504 TDTSAVLGH
+504 TDTSATLGH

-521 YQISGVSG
+521 YQISGVAG

-538 ALSLIIFVI
+538 ALSIIIFVI

>member
-1 MALAADPSDRSL
+1 MTTEQSLTAA
-13 ETSPQE
+13 
-19 DSMSTQQSHR
+19 
-29 SVVSDDD
+29 VVGDE
-36 GPAPTRRARESHARA
+36 PPPTRRSRQSHARA
-51 WDGRGAGFVTKL
+51 WDGLGFGFLAKL
-63 VLMALVNAL
+63 ALMALVNAL
-72 GLAAAWSAFVNGAW
+72 GVAAGWSAYVNGAW
-86 LVLTVM
+86 VLLGVM
-92 VVLLVVADWVYFSR
+92 VGLLVVADWVYFSR
-106 RQVPLKYLFPGL
+106 RPVPLKYLFPGL
-118 AFLAVFQL
+118 AFLAAFQL

-145 VTKSQ
+145 VTQAQ

-156 SQNEKKVADSP
+156 SQNEKKVPDSP
-167 SYPLTIVER
+167 TYPLTIVEQ
-176 DGALGFAIVQDGT
+176 DGELGFAIVQDGAAAVGT
-189 ARVGAADVPLEAAPD
+189 ADQPLAAAPD
-204 ATVAGGVVTAV
+204 ATVADGVVTAI
-215 PGWQVVPKGAV
+215 PGWQVVPKNQV

-233 DDVLALRVPISD
+233 DEVLALRVPISD
-245 DAEAGSIRTGD
+245 TAEDGSIRTGD
-256 ATTGAVYR
+256 ATIGSVYR
-264 SVLQRDADADTL
+264 SVLVYDEAADTL
-276 TNTDTGVVY
+276 TDAETGVVY
-285 HATSDGQFVADDG
+285 RATDDGQFVAEDG

-307 FVGLDNFGRAF
+307 FVGFENFTKAF
-318 TDTTYSGPLLK
+318 TDDTYAGPLLK
-329 ITAWTFAFAFLSVV
+329 IALWTFVFAFASVV
-343 VSFFVGLLLALVYND
+343 VSFFFGLVLALVYND
-358 PRVRGRAVLR
+358 PRVRGRRVLR

-392 NPDYGIVNKLFF
+392 NPDYGIVNQLFF

-409 EWLDSP
+409 EWLDDP
-415 TLAKLSLVLVNLWL
+415 TLAKVSVILVNLWL

-441 LQSLPDD
+441 LQSLPGD

-455 DGAGRTRTFRSIT
+455 DGAGRWRTFQSIT
-468 LPLLLVSTA
+468 MPLLLVSTA

-504 TDTSAVLGH
+504 TDTSATLGH

-521 YQISGVSG
+521 YQISGVAG

-538 ALSLIIFVI
+538 ALSIIIFVI